1 MLLEFNS
8 ICRAKVS
15 KKTGTGNYKACI
27 NKKNINKISLSCI
40 LLFNEIKS
48 LKILQICTKTQMNS
62 NKYNIDWI

>member
-1 MLLEFNS
+1 M
-8 ICRAKVS
+8 VS

-62 NKYNIDWI
+62 NKYNID